1 MHLSPFSAPEQ
12 QWGTYH
18 QSLNYREK
26 KINLRQLKATTN
38 QLWSSNLSK
47 MWFPHCPPHLSHH
60 YRLPSLVTFS
70 VNSVHPHKIYMCAFQ
85 SRHLRRA
92 GAASVLQARQSLS
105 IYLMTKCLLMHAS
118 EVGRIPGCNMKQ
130 NEEHPLLLKVLKG
143 HVNPPAGAFPML
155 LTFLCNFS

>member
-1 MHLSPFSAPEQ
+1 
-12 QWGTYH
+12 
-18 QSLNYREK
+18 
-26 KINLRQLKATTN
+26 
-38 QLWSSNLSK
+38 
-47 MWFPHCPPHLSHH
+47 
-60 YRLPSLVTFS
+60 
-70 VNSVHPHKIYMCAFQ
+70 MCAFQ

>member
-1 MHLSPFSAPEQ
+1 MLKVRAAVRHWPSA
-12 QWGTYH
+12 
-18 QSLNYREK
+18 LKLKLKKKKEK
-26 KINLRQLKATTN
+26 KKHRELKATPN

-60 YRLPSLVTFS
+60 YRLPLLVTFS

-92 GAASVLQARQSLS
+92 EAASVLQARQSLS

-118 EVGRIPGCNMKQ
+118 EVGRVPGCNMKQ
-130 NEEHPLLLKVLKG
+130 NGEHPLLLKVLKG